1 MPFRVSVLCI
11 VAFFIVLIGP
21 PAHGEEQPPQRLT
34 LEQSVAEAFA
44 RSPGLKAR
52 RAVVEQ
58 AEGRLI
64 AAKTYPYNP
73 ELTVEAA
80 RRSSGNFSVI
90 DRGLAVTQEV
100 EIAGQRGLRSNE
112 VSAELDASRAQFRR
126 EEERLAADV
135 RVAFIEALR
144 ARELFAVERANAD
157 LIRNLAEVARKRFES
172 GAIAQME
179 VNLAQVQVG
188 RAERERHLAE
198 GSYAV
203 ARTVLAGV
211 VGLDPSAPP
220 EPEGQL
226 ELPAEEPPTLTLLIS
241 GALERRSDLRAFR
254 ETTEAARVRI
264 ELARRDA
271 VPNITVGA
279 FVGQEDGVDHIAGGA
294 IGIRIP
300 LFNRNRGTIATAQA
314 GHRQAV
320 ADTDTLELQVRQE
333 VAASLA
339 RLRSAT
345 AATSTLQE
353 QVLGT
358 LRENLGLLQ
367 RSFEVGK
374 VDWTQVLVFRREFVE
389 AQRDYIDTITDAQL
403 AATELDLA
411 AGIRPPSPTTESRP

>member
-1 MPFRVSVLCI
+1 MRSCVICICSVG
-11 VAFFIVLIGP
+11 FFMVLIGP
-21 PAHGEEQPPQRLT
+21 PAQGDEQPPQRLT
-34 LEQSVAEAFA
+34 LERSVAEAFA
-44 RSPGLKAR
+44 RNPGLKAR

-58 AEGRLI
+58 GEGRLI
-64 AAKTYPYNP
+64 TAKTYPYNP

-80 RRSSGNFSVI
+80 RRSSGRVSVI

-100 EIAGQRGLRSNE
+100 EIAGQRGLRIDEMAS
-112 VSAELDASRAQFRR
+112 ELDASRAQFRR

-135 RVAFIEALR
+135 RVAFVEALR
-144 ARELFAVERANAD
+144 ARELLAVERANAD
-157 LIRNLAEVARKRFES
+157 LIRNLAEIARKRFDS

-188 RAERERHLAE
+188 RAERARYMAE
-198 GSYAV
+198 GRYAV
-203 ARTVLAGV
+203 ARSVLAGV

-226 ELPAEEPPTLTLLIS
+226 ELPAEGLPALSLLIS
-241 GALERRSDLRAFR
+241 GAFERRSDLRAFR
-254 ETTEAARVRI
+254 ENTEAARVRI

-271 VPNITVGA
+271 VPNLTFGA
-279 FVGQEDGVDHIAGGA
+279 FVGQEDGVDRIAGGA

-300 LFNRNRGTIATAQA
+300 LFNRNRGTIATADA
-314 GHRQAV
+314 SHRQAV
-320 ADTDTLELQVRQE
+320 ADTDTLELRVRQD
-333 VAASLA
+333 VAAALA

-358 LRENLGLLQ
+358 LVESLGLLQ

-411 AGIRPPSPTTESRP
+411 AGIRRQSAAMEARP